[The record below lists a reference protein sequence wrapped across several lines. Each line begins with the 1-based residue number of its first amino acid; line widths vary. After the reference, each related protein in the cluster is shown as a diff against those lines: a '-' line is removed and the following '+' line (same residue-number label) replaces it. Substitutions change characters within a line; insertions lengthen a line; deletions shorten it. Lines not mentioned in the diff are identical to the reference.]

1 MFSSEQRRGK
11 GKQGSACKRDL
22 MSSGDCSFNRTA
34 STLFTMDGAVALGD
48 GTVERF
54 VGGGS
59 SSGGGGRGSGGRGG
73 GGGSGGGSDNDVS
86 HFVIEADG
94 AHVTVRGTCAWGA
107 ERAGHGEARGG
118 G

>member
-1 MFSSEQRRGK
+1 
-11 GKQGSACKRDL
+11 

-54 VGGGS
+54 VGGG
-59 SSGGGGRGSGGRGG
+59 GSTGG
-73 GGGSGGGSDNDVS
+73 GGGSGGGSDIDVS
-86 HFVIEADG
+86 HFVIEPDG
-94 AHVTVRGTCAWGA
+94 AHVAVRGTCGWGA
-107 ERAGHGEARGG
+107 ERGGHGEARGG